1 MSSPAITQ
9 RVTSSRPI
17 PSREHLSPEKES
29 LCVSVA
35 NEPQQQQQRVPRP
48 EESSVPVGTQSDTAP
63 VVEQTTAHE
72 YNDFFQRLRTE
83 LTLRGA
89 SSVSS
94 PPPCALLC

>member
-1 MSSPAITQ
+1 MSNMNSPAITQ
-9 RVTSSRPI
+9 RVSSSRPH
-17 PSREHLSPEKES
+17 SLYEQLFPEKEP
-29 LCVSVA
+29 LRVAVA
-35 NEPQQQQQRVPRP
+35 NEPKRTIRS
-48 EESSVPVGTQSDTAP
+48 EESAAPGGTQPETEAP
-63 VVEQTTAHE
+63 ATPHE